1 MKETFYKKL
10 GISIVASTLL
20 ASQLPTV
27 SALTVISSTGEEYEV
42 SETLQ
47 ESPGTNNFHF
57 PMFHRLMVNIIQI
70 SQKSLLAKMI

>member
-47 ESPGTNNFHF
+47 ESPGTNDSSL
-57 PMFHRLMVNIIQI
+57 PDV
-70 SQKSLLAKMI
+70 SPTYGSYYQKQSEVLSVMMI

>member
-27 SALTVISSTGEEYEV
+27 SALTAISSTGAEYEV

-47 ESPGTNNFHF
+47 DSPGNNNFSL
-57 PMFHRLMVNIIQI
+57 PVFHRLMVHTTKNN
-70 SQKSLLAKMI
+70 QK